1 MPLKWGEDIND
12 TLYIVLQTIDRSF
25 DFDAISHIFIVILIE
40 QHHRRYFCTYEQNY
54 FVEFSFQ
61 RDKTSNTFLFFNLH
75 SFMKMEIITL
85 KWRERERE
93 RYHLAC
99 NTACMRFFPASL
111 HFLRIKKMP
120 NFDFFPGIDVTTMSF
135 LHLLI

>member
-40 QHHRRYFCTYEQNY
+40 QHHRRYFCTYEKNY

-61 RDKTSNTFLFFNLH
+61 REKTSNTFLFFNLH

-85 KWRERERE
+85 KWREREKDIIWRVIP
-93 RYHLAC
+93 HA
-99 NTACMRFFPASL
+99 
-111 HFLRIKKMP
+111 
-120 NFDFFPGIDVTTMSF
+120 
-135 LHLLI
+135 